1 MMMMTLL
8 MLLHHR
14 KEMMKAWPG
23 SLCSCFRDESGECVE
38 CCNSSRDR
46 AGQDQKRQ
54 GRDVYIDRSSLSQP
68 NLARH

>member
-8 MLLHHR
+8 MLLHPW
-14 KEMMKAWPG
+14 KEIMKAWPG

-46 AGQDQKRQ
+46 AGQVKKRQ
-54 GRDVYIDRSSLSQP
+54 GRDV
-68 NLARH
+68 